1 MLMNYQGHLIFSL
14 VVNGVVLFILHS
26 LGLSVELSLP
36 LIAAFGIFTLLPD
49 IDSRNS
55 IASRLLFM
63 VLGAVFLGSIAEIL
77 VNGLNLLSGGGIVL
91 TISLFLIHLVISR
104 DDRLHRAFP
113 HTLAFGAIACAA
125 FFLIS
130 GSFLATLVAA
140 ISFLSHVVADKHIRL
155 V

>member
-1 MLMNYQGHLIFSL
+1 MVLMNYQGHLIFSL
-14 VVNGVVLFILHS
+14 VVNGVVLFILHY
-26 LGLSVELSLP
+26 LGFNVELSLP

-77 VNGLNLLSGGGIVL
+77 VGGLNLLSGGGIIL

-104 DDRLHRAFP
+104 DDYKHRA
-113 HTLAFGAIACAA
+113 
-125 FFLIS
+125 
-130 GSFLATLVAA
+130 
-140 ISFLSHVVADKHIRL
+140 
-155 V
+155 